1 MKTEQLNAIKE
12 EALEAAYLA
21 ALAHMNTHYEGQDGG
36 TCGFASL
43 SIYEFEGKKIKG
55 NTKLGRA
62 MKAAG
67 IRQDW
72 TRTFEIW
79 NPCGLPV
86 QSVDIKEVGA
96 EAAAQVFRSYGFTA
110 YASSRMD

>member
-1 MKTEQLNAIKE
+1 MNQEQINAIKE
-12 EALEAAYLA
+12 EAMTAAHAA
-21 ALAHMNTHYEGQDGG
+21 ALAHMEKHYEGRDGG
-36 TCGFASL
+36 TCGFASVN
-43 SIYEFEGKKIKG
+43 IYEFEGKPIKG

-96 EAAAQVFRSYGFTA
+96 EAAANVFRSYGFTA